1 MKSLEN
7 QYNFLGYWLPNILY
21 LYDKSICLCICILND
36 QGNII
41 YTNSGM
47 KNLLGIGSNGNIAS
61 DILINP
67 SFQKLLSIQQN
78 EERIF
83 QGILTIK
90 NNQKNISQS
99 IYASCFR
106 KNNEILIHGEYDI
119 NEYTYMNQKMIS
131 MNRDMNNFQRELI
144 KEKTLLENTLNE
156 LKQTQNQLI
165 QSEKMASLGRM
176 VAGFAHEINTPIGVA
191 ITASSSMYDTQE
203 NIFKMLNQEE
213 VEEDTLVQELKD
225 LREASLLIL
234 KNLRR
239 AGELVKSFKRTS
251 INQSSDIVSL
261 FSMYDII
268 NDVIVSLNSIF
279 KKTEIKIDFKCP
291 LTLHIYSFPGAI
303 SQIIT
308 NLIMNSFYYGFK
320 NGTLPGM
327 ITINVRKE
335 SQIIY
340 IEFKDTGLGMDEKTQ
355 AKIFEPFFTTGRDIG
370 GTGLGLFICYNI
382 TKNQLKGD
390 ISCHSSKGQGAIF
403 NIQFPVE
410 RIDTL

>member
-1 MKSLEN
+1 
-7 QYNFLGYWLPNILY
+7 
-21 LYDKSICLCICILND
+21 
-36 QGNII
+36 
-41 YTNSGM
+41 M